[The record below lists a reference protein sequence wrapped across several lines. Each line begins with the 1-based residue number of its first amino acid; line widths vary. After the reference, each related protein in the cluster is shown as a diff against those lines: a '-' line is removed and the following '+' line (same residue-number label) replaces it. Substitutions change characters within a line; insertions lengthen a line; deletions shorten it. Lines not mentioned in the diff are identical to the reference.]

1 MKKINSIQNNEVLNK
16 SELYNQ
22 SSDPINKM
30 LQESYAYEKI
40 FPGKDSEKEIGKIL
54 EVIQILNSMVP
65 ITFPQYNFN
74 PDEINGEYYYKP
86 DGTLLLIREYEKDI
100 IRDYY
105 YDKDNNT
112 ISRIQEHD
120 KNNGRIKAK
129 IDPAK
134 KKNKNTK
141 FSITIFDEKINN
153 KYMIIQVAENGVV
166 SSFSEFC
173 STGQSFKTLFRDTS
187 TSKPVRYLTG
197 GDNINGKFEM
207 FDCILD
213 AEGKIARIKQYT
225 STHEVNINY
234 VNKQKIVKVKK
245 I

>member
-86 DGTLLLIREYEKDI
+86 DGILLLIREYEKDI

-134 KKNKNTK
+134 KKNKNEI
-141 FSITIFDEKINN
+141 SDD
-153 KYMIIQVAENGVV
+153 GVV
-166 SSFSEFC
+166 ELNGEEDSYPSTLSGGMKMRLSLARALRYNGDLFLMDEPFSALDENMKNRIIPRVFDLLKN
-173 STGQSFKTLFRDTS
+173 KTVLIISHDQDEA
-187 TSKPVRYLTG
+187 SKYA
-197 GDNINGKFEM
+197 DKIINI
-207 FDCILD
+207 
-213 AEGKIARIKQYT
+213 
-225 STHEVNINY
+225 
-234 VNKQKIVKVKK
+234 
-245 I
+245 